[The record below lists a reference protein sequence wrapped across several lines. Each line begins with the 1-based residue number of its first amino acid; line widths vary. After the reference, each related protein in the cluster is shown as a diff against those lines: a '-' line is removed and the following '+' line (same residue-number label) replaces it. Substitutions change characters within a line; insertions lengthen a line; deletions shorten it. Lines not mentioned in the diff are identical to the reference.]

1 MLQIVHL
8 RNRLGDAPKKNVGA
22 QGSVSTWSFCIC
34 VGLTFSQKW
43 NNWKLLF
50 VFLNQHKAQ
59 RLHKT
64 TTLELEALGLSD
76 FQSTLEHPPCMKKP
90 LTKTSREESPV
101 QEAFGYSSVVGMLL
115 YVAGHTHPDYVI
127 NSAAR
132 LTFWPNVWSW
142 HHHRILTLMS
152 ILMQT
157 LQVCM
162 ILRTVLTWFVF
173 AVRWV

>member
-1 MLQIVHL
+1 
-8 RNRLGDAPKKNVGA
+8 
-22 QGSVSTWSFCIC
+22 
-34 VGLTFSQKW
+34 
-43 NNWKLLF
+43 
-50 VFLNQHKAQ
+50 
-59 RLHKT
+59 
-64 TTLELEALGLSD
+64 
-76 FQSTLEHPPCMKKP
+76 
-90 LTKTSREESPV
+90 
-101 QEAFGYSSVVGMLL
+101 MLL

-132 LTFWPNVWSW
+132 LTFWPNIWSW